1 MTLFNDKELDIIRKS
16 AIIEELE
23 LPDLLLKNDWG
34 IPLITYTRQYKHI
47 SIDFIV

>member
-1 MTLFNDKELDIIRKS
+1 MTLFNDKELDTIRKS

-34 IPLITYTRQYKHI
+34 IPLITYTRQYKHKY
-47 SIDFIV
+47 